1 MDKAGKGDRKWVLFV
16 HEGLT
21 EGVKFRSIYIK
32 KKFFRNWDMPDVCYY
47 LGDLIFVQTADKCK
61 EKLCF

>member
-1 MDKAGKGDRKWVLFV
+1 MLFV

>member
-1 MDKAGKGDRKWVLFV
+1 MLFV

-32 KKFFRNWDMPDVCYY
+32 KKLFRNWDIPDVCCY
-47 LGDLIFVQTADKCK
+47 LGDLIFVQPVDKCK